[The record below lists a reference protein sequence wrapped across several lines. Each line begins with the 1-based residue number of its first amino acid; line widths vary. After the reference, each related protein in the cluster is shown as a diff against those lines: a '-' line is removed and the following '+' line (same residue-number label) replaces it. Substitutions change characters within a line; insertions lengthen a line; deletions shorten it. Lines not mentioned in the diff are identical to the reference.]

1 MQHMNIT
8 AGNELNET
16 EQKYMASLQE
26 VIINNKLKEAE
37 RSGKK
42 REEA

>member
-1 MQHMNIT
+1 MNIT

-26 VIINNKLKEAE
+26 VIINISLSSSRKLLA
-37 RSGKK
+37 SLIL
-42 REEA
+42 